1 MAQPE
6 IPLHDPIDLFFPL
19 LCPAMFE
26 KGLMQKF
33 TKRVLVA
40 ILRDRQVIEQIEPGL
55 QERPQHVIDGG
66 GGISQQLKVTFVRG
80 STYTAAQHS

>member
-1 MAQPE
+1 
-6 IPLHDPIDLFFPL
+6 
-19 LCPAMFE
+19 MFE

-66 GGISQQLKVTFVRG
+66 GGILHFSLTCL
-80 STYTAAQHS
+80 TL